1 MMNDKV
7 LVILYVPV
15 LEKEYNCFIPM
26 NKKVQNVINLLVKA
40 LYEMNDNNFDL
51 EHNHSLYI
59 KDTGK
64 ELNKNIRLR
73 DTSVRNATELII
85 I

>member
-1 MMNDKV
+1 MNNKV
-7 LVILYVPV
+7 LVVLYVPI
-15 LEKEYNCFIPM
+15 LEKEYNCFIPV
-26 NKKVQNVINLLVKA
+26 NKKIQNVINLLAKA
-40 LYEMNDNNFDL
+40 LYEMNDNNFDI

-64 ELNKNIRLR
+64 EVNKSVRIK
-73 DTSVRNATELII
+73 DTSIRNATELII

>member
-1 MMNDKV
+1 MEYRV

-15 LEKEYNCFIPM
+15 LEKEYNCFIPI
-26 NKKVQNVINLLVKA
+26 NKKVQNVINLLSKA

-51 EHNHSLYI
+51 EHNHTLYI
-59 KDTGK
+59 KDNGK
-64 ELNKNIRLR
+64 ELNKNIRVK
-73 DTSVRNATELII
+73 DTGVKNATELII

>member
-1 MMNDKV
+1 MNDKV